1 MNIKEIDQMTEFVS
15 NYKPV
20 YREVKAHKFF
30 IQVVKECLMFP
41 TKDGEVEDCAVDWW
55 TFKNSTL
62 KILKTLRKALVE
74 GCSVTGSFDSFANYN
89 YLLDKDSLFDY
100 YLFRDWKITINQ
112 QDKKD
117 INNV

>member
-1 MNIKEIDQMTEFVS
+1 MNIKELDQMIEFVS
-15 NYKPV
+15 NYKPI

-30 IQVVKECLMFP
+30 IQVVKEVLAFP
-41 TKDGEVEDCAVDWW
+41 TKEGEFEDYAVDWW
-55 TFKNSTL
+55 LFKDSTL
-62 KILKTLRKALVE
+62 EILKTLRKALAD
-74 GCSVTGSFDSFANYN
+74 GYSVTGSFDSFINYN

-100 YLFRDWKITINQ
+100 YLFRDWKVTINQ